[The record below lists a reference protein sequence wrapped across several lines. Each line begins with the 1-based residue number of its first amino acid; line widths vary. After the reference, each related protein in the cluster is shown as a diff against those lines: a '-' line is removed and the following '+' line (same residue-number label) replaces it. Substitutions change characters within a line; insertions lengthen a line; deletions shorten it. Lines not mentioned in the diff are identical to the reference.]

1 MRIQETDKVLK
12 EARAARKANVVEGPW
27 LTRPQY
33 AIAAGVAAILVATAG
48 AVWFVLMRK
57 K

>member
-12 EARAARKANVVEGPW
+12 EARTSRRANVVEGPW
-27 LTRPQY
+27 LSTPKY
-33 AIAAGVAAILVATAG
+33 AIVAGVAAILVATAG

>member
-12 EARAARKANVVEGPW
+12 EARTSRRVNVVEGPW
-27 LTRPQY
+27 LSTPKY
-33 AIAAGVAAILVATAG
+33 AIVAGVAAILVATAG